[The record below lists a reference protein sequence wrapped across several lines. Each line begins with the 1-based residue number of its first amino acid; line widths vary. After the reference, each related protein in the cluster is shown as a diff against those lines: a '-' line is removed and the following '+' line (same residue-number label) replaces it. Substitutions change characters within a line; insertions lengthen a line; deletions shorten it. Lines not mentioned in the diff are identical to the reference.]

1 MIPLAVVNGYDLTL
15 DSLSTAALADLRALL
30 SSLEDL
36 SPERSKAILFEAF
49 PEVFNP
55 YAASASAVSA
65 SFYEEVRDLAG
76 VKGSFGA
83 ETLDSVDTGRWN
95 ALVGAGT
102 APRMLEQGAS
112 NLMFQFLAGGLT
124 SILST
129 IAADTIVGNAEIDPA
144 PMGYQRVPQPGCCG
158 FCGMLAS
165 RGASGTTN
173 YSSEEAALRV
183 VGRGVPV
190 EKTRGKRGGQGKGI
204 GPRGSQRIGEKFHD
218 HCKCR
223 AVPVSRGNQV
233 EMRADAD
240 KYLEAYSKARNN
252 ISDGLTLQ
260 SETVKASDGSLKN
273 TYKWVNSDGKQVSS
287 TDKTKMIATAMRHD
301 LDVK

>member
-1 MIPLAVVNGYDLTL
+1 MIPLSVINGYDLTL

-30 SSLEDL
+30 TGLEGV
-36 SPERSKAILFEAF
+36 SPERSKAVLFEAF

-55 YAASASAVSA
+55 YAAASSAVSA

-76 VKGSFGA
+76 VGGDFVA
-83 ETLDSVDTGRWN
+83 DTLDSVDTGRWN

-102 APRMLEQGAS
+102 SPRIMEQGAS

-124 SILST
+124 SILT
-129 IAADTIVGNAEIDPA
+129 TMAADTIVGNAQNDPVTA
-144 PMGYQRVPQPGCCG
+144 RFQRVPKAGCCG

-165 RGASGTTN
+165 RGAD
-173 YSSEEAALRV
+173 YDSEESATQV

-190 EKTRGKRGGQGKGI
+190 HKTQGKRGGQGKGI
-204 GPRGSQRIGEKFHD
+204 KPRGSRAIGESFHD

-223 AVPVSRGNQV
+223 AVQV
-233 EMRADAD
+233 YPGSAVQMQADAD
-240 KYLEAYSKARNN
+240 KYFDSYGTARDKINA
-252 ISDGLTLQ
+252 GLTLESQ
-260 SETVKASDGSLKN
+260 TFKAKDGSLKN
-273 TYKWVNSDGKQVSS
+273 KYQWVDSGGQQVSS

-301 LDVK
+301 LDVA

>member
-1 MIPLAVVNGYDLTL
+1 MIPLSVINGYDLTL
-15 DSLSTAALADLRALL
+15 ESLSTSALADLRALL

-36 SPERSKAILFEAF
+36 SPERSKAVLFEAF

-55 YAASASAVSA
+55 YAAASSAVSA

-76 VKGSFGA
+76 VKGSFAA
-83 ETLDSVDTGRWN
+83 ETLDSVDTDRWG

-129 IAADTIVGNAEIDPA
+129 ASADTVYGNAQKERVKV
-144 PMGYQRVPQPGCCG
+144 GFQRVPKSGCCG

-165 RGASGTTN
+165 RGAA
-173 YSSEEAALRV
+173 YSSAASAGGV

-190 EKTRGKRGGQGKGI
+190 EQTKGKRGGQGKGI
-204 GPRGSQRIGEKFHD
+204 GPRGSQRIGELFHD
-218 HCKCR
+218 FCKCR
-223 AVPVSRGNQV
+223 AVPVSRGNYV
-233 EMRADAD
+233 EMQADAE
-240 KYLEAYSKARNN
+240 KYLESYAEARESVSNVRKT
-252 ISDGLTLQ
+252 DGYQGYGDQATSQ
-260 SETVKASDGSLKN
+260 
-273 TYKWVNSDGKQVSS
+273 
-287 TDKTKMIATAMRHD
+287 KMILAEMRKT
-301 LDVK
+301 LDVA

>member
-1 MIPLAVVNGYDLTL
+1 VIPLSVINGYDLTL

-30 SSLEDL
+30 ASLEDL

-55 YAASASAVSA
+55 YAAASSDVSA

-76 VKGSFGA
+76 VKGSFAA
-83 ETLDSVDTGRWN
+83 ETLDEVDAGRWN

-112 NLMFQFLAGGLT
+112 NLMFTFLSGGLT

-129 IAADTIVGNAEIDPA
+129 MAADTLYGNAQKDPVTTRF
-144 PMGYQRVPQPGCCG
+144 QRVPKAGCCG

-165 RGASGTTN
+165 RGAA
-173 YSSEEAALRV
+173 YSSEEAATGV

-190 EKTRGKRGGQGKGI
+190 GKGR
-204 GPRGSQRIGEKFHD
+204 GRGSKGVGRGIKARGSRTIGQAFHD

-223 AVPVSRGNQV
+223 AVQV
-233 EMRADAD
+233 YEGDSVELQKGAD
-240 KYLEAYSKARNN
+240 KYYDSYAAARDKV
-252 ISDGLTLQ
+252 SSGLTLESQ
-260 SETVKASDGSLKN
+260 TSKAPDGSLKN
-273 TYKWVNSDGKQVSS
+273 TYKWVNSDGKQVTS

-301 LDVK
+301 LDVS

>member
-1 MIPLAVVNGYDLTL
+1 VIPLSVINGYDLTL

-30 SSLEDL
+30 ASLEDL

-55 YAASASAVSA
+55 YAAASSDVSA

-76 VKGSFGA
+76 VKGSFAA
-83 ETLDSVDTGRWN
+83 ETLDEVDAGRWN

-112 NLMFQFLAGGLT
+112 NLMFTFLSGGLT

-129 IAADTIVGNAEIDPA
+129 MAADTIYGNAQKDPVTTRF
-144 PMGYQRVPQPGCCG
+144 QRVPKAGCCG

-165 RGASGTTN
+165 RGAA
-173 YSSEEAALRV
+173 YSSEEAATGV

-190 EKTRGKRGGQGKGI
+190 GKGR
-204 GPRGSQRIGEKFHD
+204 GRGSKGVGRGIKARGSRTIGQAFHD

-223 AVPVSRGNQV
+223 AVQV
-233 EMRADAD
+233 YEGDSVELQKGAD
-240 KYLEAYSKARNN
+240 KYYDSYAAARDKV
-252 ISDGLTLQ
+252 SSGLTLESQ
-260 SETVKASDGSLKN
+260 TSKAPDGSLKN
-273 TYKWVNSDGKQVSS
+273 TYKWVNSDGKQVTS

-301 LDVK
+301 LDVN

>member
-1 MIPLAVVNGYDLTL
+1 MIPLSVINGYDLAL

-30 SSLEDL
+30 SSVEDL

-55 YAASASAVSA
+55 YAAASSDVSA

-76 VKGSFGA
+76 VRGSFAA
-83 ETLDSVDTGRWN
+83 ETLDEVEADRWG
-95 ALVGAGT
+95 ALVGSGT
-102 APRMLEQGAS
+102 QPRMLEQGAS
-112 NLMFQFLAGGLT
+112 NLMFQFLSGGLT

-129 IAADTIVGNAEIDPA
+129 MAADTIYGNAQKDPVTTRF
-144 PMGYQRVPQPGCCG
+144 QRVPKAGCCG

-165 RGASGTTN
+165 RGAD
-173 YSSEEAALRV
+173 YDSEESALRV

-190 EKTRGKRGGQGKGI
+190 HRTKGKRGGQGKGI
-204 GPRGSQRIGEKFHD
+204 KPRGSQAVGEKFHD

-223 AVPVSRGNQV
+223 TVQVYEGNAV
-233 EMRADAD
+233 EMQADAD
-240 KYLEAYSKARNN
+240 KYFDAYGTARDKINAGLSLESQTTK
-252 ISDGLTLQ
+252 S
-260 SETVKASDGSLKN
+260 SDGSLKN
-273 TYKWVNSDGKQVSS
+273 TYKWVNSDSKQVSP

>member
-1 MIPLAVVNGYDLTL
+1 MIPLSVVNGYDLTL

-55 YAASASAVSA
+55 YAAASSAVSA

-76 VKGSFGA
+76 VGGSFTA
-83 ETLDSVDTGRWN
+83 QSLDTVESDRWG

-102 APRMLEQGAS
+102 QPRLLELGAS
-112 NLMFQFLAGGLT
+112 NLMFQFLSGGLT
-124 SILST
+124 SILTAIS
-129 IAADTIVGNAEIDPA
+129 ADTIVGNAARDPA
-144 PMGYQRVPQPGCCG
+144 PMGYQRVPKPGCCA

-165 RGASGTTN
+165 RGASGTTT

-204 GPRGSQRIGEKFHD
+204 GSRGAQKIGEKFHD
-218 HCKCR
+218 FCKCR
-223 AVPVSRGNQV
+223 AVPVNPGNFVQMQDDA
-233 EMRADAD
+233 EKYFNSYADARD
-240 KYLEAYSKARNN
+240 KVSGIRKA
-252 ISDGLTLQ
+252 DGYQGFGDQATSQ
-260 SETVKASDGSLKN
+260 
-273 TYKWVNSDGKQVSS
+273 
-287 TDKTKMIATAMRHD
+287 KMILADMRQS
-301 LDVK
+301 LGVK